1 VALAIVLAGGQKLDL
16 NSGKPELVNEAS
28 IRIGKRYMFEYV
40 VAALRRSEHIDRIV
54 IAGPLAI
61 LAEVFEKSTDCITLV
76 ESGSTQIESFIKALE
91 AADVVF
97 ERNERI
103 LIVTADIPLLTT
115 AAIDDFVSLCVR
127 QKGEMFYPI
136 VKKETN
142 ESKYPG
148 SVRTYA
154 QLKDGTFTGGNL
166 ILIDADI
173 VDRCIPVAKKL
184 VQYRKS
190 PLRLASYIGLGVLI
204 RYLLGSLSVKDA
216 EKKVSSLMG
225 VHAVAVISSFAE
237 IGIDVDKFSD
247 LAVVNKHILE
257 KHEFIR

>member
-1 VALAIVLAGGQKLDL
+1 MALAIVLAGGQKADL
-16 NSGKPELVNEAS
+16 NSGKPELVNEAA
-28 IRIGKRYMFEYV
+28 IRIGKRYMIEYV
-40 VAALRRSEHIDRIV
+40 VEALRKSGYINRII
-54 IAGPLAI
+54 IAGSLGI
-61 LAEVFEKSTDCITLV
+61 LTEVFQKPDNCIILV
-76 ESGSTQIESFIKALE
+76 ESGDTQIDSFIKAL
-91 AADVVF
+91 AVADI
-97 ERNERI
+97 RADERI

-115 AAIDDFVSLCVR
+115 TAIDDFVSLCLQ

-148 SVRTYA
+148 SVRTYVH
-154 QLKDGTFTGGNL
+154 LKDGTFTGGNL
-166 ILIDADI
+166 ILLDAGI

-204 RYLLGSLSVKDA
+204 RYLLGSLSVKDV

-237 IGIDVDKFSD
+237 IGIDVDKNSD
-247 LAVVNKHILE
+247 LAVVKEHLLE